1 MQMNLK
7 VQPVPIEF
15 VNATWPLVEH
25 YIASAFEQGDPSEPL
40 YNLHHVRAYVSSG
53 QWLLVV
59 AVDENN
65 QIHGAATVSF
75 YNHPLHRVA
84 FVTAIGGRLVSNKNT
99 IDQLKSIARQNG
111 ASILQAYGRPSI
123 VRLWRRYNFES
134 RNTLVEVL
142 L

>member
-1 MQMNLK
+1 MITIK
-7 VQPVPIEF
+7 PVPLEYA
-15 VNATWPLVEH
+15 NTTWPLVES
-25 YIASAFEQGDPSEPL
+25 YINAALVEGDPSEPL
-40 YNLHHVRAYVSSG
+40 YNLHHVQSYVTSG
-53 QWLLVV
+53 AWLLCV

-65 QIHGAATVSF
+65 QIHGAGTISF
-75 YNHPLHRVA
+75 ANNPLHRVA
-84 FVTAIGGRLVSNKNT
+84 FVTTVGGRLICNKDT
-99 IDQLKSIARQNG
+99 VEQVKSIARQNG